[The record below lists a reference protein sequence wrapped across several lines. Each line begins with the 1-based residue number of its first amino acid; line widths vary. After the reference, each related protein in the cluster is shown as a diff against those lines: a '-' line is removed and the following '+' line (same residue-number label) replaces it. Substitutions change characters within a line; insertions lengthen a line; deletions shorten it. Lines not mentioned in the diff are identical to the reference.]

1 MRDRALRS
9 AAGVIF
15 HVINRSAR
23 RLRLFDEPRDYEA
36 FLAVLEEGRARTEI
50 QILAYCV
57 MPNHFHLLTRT
68 TKPNQLSDFMKWFQL
83 THAKRWHGHRGS
95 RGIGAVY
102 QGRFRAVP
110 VQHDTHFLVAARYVE
125 RNPLRAGL
133 VERAEDWPWS
143 SLRQRCSNSH
153 LVTLDEWPILPPANW
168 VQLVNEIA
176 ADRDLESVRRCIRN
190 GTPFGNKT
198 WAGEFSAV
206 PNRKGRPPKET
217 AQPDLRFS

>member
-1 MRDRALRS
+1 MRDRGLRS

-23 RLRLFDEPRDYEA
+23 RLRLFDAPADYAA
-36 FLAVLEEGRARTEI
+36 FLAVLEEGRARTDI

-57 MPNHFHLLTRT
+57 MPNHFHLLART
-68 TKPNQLSDFMKWFQL
+68 TKSYQLSSFMKWFQL
-83 THAKRWHGHRGS
+83 THAKRWHGHRGT

-125 RNPLRAGL
+125 RNALGAGL
-133 VERAEDWPWS
+133 VERAELWPWS

-168 VQLVNEIA
+168 VELVNESW
-176 ADRDLESVRRCIRN
+176 ADTDLESVRQSVRHCR
-190 GTPFGNKT
+190 PFGT
-198 WAGEFSAV
+198 RAWANDFRCA
-206 PNRKGRPPKET
+206 PNRKGRPPKGT
-217 AQPDLRFS
+217 APLDLRFS